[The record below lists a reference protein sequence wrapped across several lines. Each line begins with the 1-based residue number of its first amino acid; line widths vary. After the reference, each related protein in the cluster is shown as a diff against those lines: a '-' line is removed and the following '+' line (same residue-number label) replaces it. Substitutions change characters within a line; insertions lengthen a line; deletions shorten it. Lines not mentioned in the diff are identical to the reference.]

1 MATLDSKSVVVKNN
15 VSFEF
20 NRAAFREGRA
30 VSRLDEEG
38 RGGGMFADMVGGA
51 IEIADG
57 VVFRHNT
64 GNRGGG
70 LSVSGQSVAACS
82 IRGNVTF
89 EANTA
94 YFGGGIFVSGVL
106 LHLQEGLEVTQHRQS

>member
-1 MATLDSKSVVVKNN
+1 VAALKSKSVVVKNN
-15 VSFEF
+15 VSFEG
-20 NRAAFREGRA
+20 NRAAFTDGRA
-30 VSRLDEEG
+30 VSILDEVG
-38 RGGGMFADMVGGA
+38 RGGGMFADMPGST

-70 LSVSGQSVAACS
+70 LSVSGQSAADCS

-94 YFGGGIFVSGVL
+94 YFGGGIFVSAVL
-106 LHLQEGLEVTQHRQS
+106 LHLQEGLEVTHHRHS